1 MTLEWIKVS
10 KANFSAAKKSCFSKY
25 KTGGDNQNG
34 IDADISLGEITD
46 LLVLWNSDAAA
57 LSSVEDNSDNGSKSK
72 NNQHANYKNY
82 L

>member
-1 MTLEWIKVS
+1 MKI
-10 KANFSAAKKSCFSKY
+10 AY
-25 KTGGDNQNG
+25 KRILLKLSGEALSGERKNG

-57 LSSVEDNSDNGSKSK
+57 LSAVEDNSDNGSKRK
-72 NNQHANYKNY
+72 NNQHANSKNY